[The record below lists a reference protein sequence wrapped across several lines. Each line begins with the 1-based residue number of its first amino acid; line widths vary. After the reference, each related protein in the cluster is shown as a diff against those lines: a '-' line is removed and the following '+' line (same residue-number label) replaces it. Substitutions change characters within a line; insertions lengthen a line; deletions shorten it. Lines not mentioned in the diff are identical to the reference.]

1 VTLLHNPRGLVRGH
15 SLWYPNVC
23 IADQT
28 RRKARFDDPFEHA
41 LENIP
46 LAKTLAVG
54 ARKCRMTRGFSMT
67 DRRPFTNTITGGLG
81 LHAPIAPV
89 VKSLFLYHDSVVP
102 LSLDA
107 GCEMQALV
115 MTGDDRGCG
124 LKRRKI

>member
-1 VTLLHNPRGLVRGH
+1 MR
-15 SLWYPNVC
+15 
-23 IADQT
+23 
-28 RRKARFDDPFEHA
+28 
-41 LENIP
+41 
-46 LAKTLAVG
+46 
-54 ARKCRMTRGFSMT
+54 

-89 VKSLFLYHDSVVP
+89 VKSLFFYITTASYR

>member
-1 VTLLHNPRGLVRGH
+1 M
-15 SLWYPNVC
+15 PNDPG
-23 IADQT
+23 I
-28 RRKARFDDPFEHA
+28 FDDRSA
-41 LENIP
+41 
-46 LAKTLAVG
+46 AVH
-54 ARKCRMTRGFSMT
+54 
-67 DRRPFTNTITGGLG
+67 TITGGLA